1 MKTLRQN
8 ESALNSEPIDF
19 ILISLSK
26 FAWYRWVDLAN
37 LLFNFFTKFD
47 GLIKNA

>member
-1 MKTLRQN
+1 MKAFRQN
-8 ESALNSEPIDF
+8 EAGLKSEPIDF
-19 ILISLSK
+19 ILIGLSK
-26 FAWYRWVDLAN
+26 FAWYRYVDLAN